1 MRLLSRSIRTNT
13 EPVKV
18 MLTVLVCV
26 TFLWLI
32 GSGSRDDAYGHIA
45 ERETQF
51 VCEQSPASLEAES
64 RKSGK
69 KLRLLCEISKY
80 SCTRMTEKNT
90 AGKACYKYSVKYMM
104 NRSEK
109 QQSEKAE
116 RLLAEETLKRPK
128 SRRAEYIY
136 RRITRNLNRDT
147 KRRQSYTPYGALVLK
162 RACCEGASLAFADV
176 CRMSGLECR
185 VIIGKSEG
193 ESHMWTALKRNSSWI
208 YCDPAW
214 DAGQTRLAYFARSAS
229 YMRDHAHVFPN
240 EKS

>member
-1 MRLLSRSIRTNT
+1 MRLLSRSIRINT
-13 EPVKV
+13 RVLKALIA
-18 MLTVLVCV
+18 MLTCV
-26 TFLWLI
+26 GFLWLI
-32 GSGSRDDAYGHIA
+32 GSGRSDDAYSHIA

-69 KLRLLCEISKY
+69 KLRLLCEINEY
-80 SCTRMTEKNT
+80 TYTRMTKNT
-90 AGKACYKYSVKYMM
+90 AGKACYKYSVKYTMS
-104 NRSEK
+104 RSEK
-109 QQSEKAE
+109 RQSEKAE
-116 RLLAEETLKRPK
+116 RRLAEEALKRSK

-136 RRITRNLNRDT
+136 RRIIRNLKRDT

-176 CRMSGLECR
+176 CRMSGLECC
-185 VIIGKSEG
+185 VIIGRSEG
-193 ESHMWTALKRNSSWI
+193 ESHMWAALKRNGSWI

>member
-1 MRLLSRSIRTNT
+1 MRLLSRSIRINT
-13 EPVKV
+13 RVLKV
-18 MLTVLVCV
+18 LIAVLICAV
-26 TFLWLI
+26 FLWLI
-32 GSGSRDDAYGHIA
+32 GSDRSDDAYSHIA

-64 RKSGK
+64 RKSSE
-69 KLRLLCEISKY
+69 KLRQLCEISKY
-80 SCTRMTEKNT
+80 SCVRMTENT
-90 AGKACYKYSVKYMM
+90 SEKACYKYSVKYTMS
-104 NRSEK
+104 RKEK
-109 QQSEKAE
+109 RQSEKAE
-116 RLLAEETLKRPK
+116 RRLAEEALKRPK

-136 RRITRNLNRDT
+136 RRIIKNLKRDT
-147 KRRQSYTPYGALVLK
+147 KKQQSYAPYGALVLK

-193 ESHMWTALKRNSSWI
+193 EPHMWTALKRNGSWI

-229 YMRDHAHVFPN
+229 YMRDHAHVFSN

>member
-1 MRLLSRSIRTNT
+1 M
-13 EPVKV
+13 KV
-18 MLTVLVCV
+18 LFAVLVCAV
-26 TFLWLI
+26 FLWLI
-32 GSGSRDDAYGHIA
+32 GSGRSDDAYSHIA
-45 ERETQF
+45 KRETQF

-80 SCTRMTEKNT
+80 SCTRMTEN
-90 AGKACYKYSVKYMM
+90 ASGKACYRYNIKYTM

-109 QQSEKAE
+109 RQSEKAE
-116 RLLAEETLKRPK
+116 RLLAEEALKRPK
-128 SRRAEYIY
+128 RKRAEYIY
-136 RRITRNLNRDT
+136 RRIIRNLKRDT
-147 KRRQSYTPYGALVLK
+147 KRRQSYAPYGALVLK

-176 CRMSGLECR
+176 CQMSGLECH

-193 ESHMWTALKRNSSWI
+193 ESHMWTALKQNSSWI